1 MNNSPFIHKFKSLS
15 GKYYIYDVGT
25 SRIVCV
31 SKIIYDIINDF
42 GLLSQFDI
50 ISKYISKY
58 NRQHIIKA
66 FEEIKLHKSKGL
78 FSPARFRKMHHHP
91 LDEQT
96 KLKLSSQIGY
106 MCLNITDSC
115 NLRCKYCAFSGTY
128 YFERLHSS
136 KSMSN
141 KLIKKA
147 ANFYTRHARE
157 AENKAISI
165 YGGEPLTVF
174 QKIVYLSDV
183 LSNSNSNSDYIIRI
197 DTNGV
202 LLSDPHIANYVIKN
216 NIDLQISLD
225 GPKSTQDSYRVD
237 KNNKPTYDKI
247 ISNLSNI
254 KKINRQ
260 YYDKHVSFS
269 ITLAPDYNLYEINN
283 FFETNELVKRHHI
296 MCSSVKRD
304 DTNFFDRYTP
314 DIYKKKQKQMQTL
327 KGNYI
332 NARIA
337 GKEPTAFEKA
347 LFEKSMVLLH
357 ARKLDEPYDTISING
372 CCFPGLKKIFV
383 NTNGDIHPCEKVGN
397 AYNIGNIDKGLDLN
411 KIKNML
417 TQYLSASET
426 HCIKCWAAKICGICF
441 SHAVKNHKFD
451 FERKKENC
459 HLILS
464 GLHDEL
470 VTYATILE
478 NNPQAFDFVKN
489 MNFR

>member
-1 MNNSPFIHKFKSLS
+1 M
-15 GKYYIYDVGT
+15 
-25 SRIVCV
+25 
-31 SKIIYDIINDF
+31 
-42 GLLSQFDI
+42 SQFDI

-66 FEEIKLHKSKGL
+66 FEEIKLHKSKRL
-78 FSPARFRKMHHHP
+78 FSPPRLRKMHRP
-91 LDEQT
+91 SLDEET
-96 KLKLSSQIGY
+96 KLKLSSQIGHL
-106 MCLNITDSC
+106 CLNITDSC

-141 KLIKKA
+141 KLIKKTV
-147 ANFYTRHARE
+147 NYYLRHARE
-157 AENKAISI
+157 AENKVISI

-183 LSNSNSNSDYIIRI
+183 LSNSNPNSDCTIRI

-202 LLSDPHIANYVIKN
+202 LLSDPHITNYVIKN

-225 GPKSTQDSYRVD
+225 GPKSTQDRYRVD

-260 YYDKHVSFS
+260 YYDEHVSFS

-283 FFETNELVKRHHI
+283 FFETNKLVKGHH
-296 MCSSVKRD
+296 MLCSSVRRH

-314 DIYKKKQKQMQTL
+314 DIYEKKQKQMQTL

-347 LFEKSMVLLH
+347 LFEKSIVLLH
-357 ARKLDEPYDTISING
+357 ARKLDEPYDSISMNG
-372 CCFPGLKKIFV
+372 CCFPGLRKIYV
-383 NTNGDIHPCEKVGN
+383 NTNGNIHPCEKVGN
-397 AYNIGNIDKGLDLN
+397 AYNIGSLDKGLELN
-411 KIKNML
+411 KIADML
-417 TQYLSASET
+417 KQYVSASET
-426 HCIKCWAAKICGICF
+426 HCIKCWGAKICGICF

-459 HLILS
+459 HMILS
-464 GLHDEL
+464 ASHNEL

-478 NNPQAFDFVKN
+478 SNPQAFDFVKN
-489 MNFR
+489 MTFK